1 MSIIQVNTIRSKSGS
16 SAPTCDQGLV
26 VSGITTLGTV
36 KVSTGIVTA
45 TTGIVTYYG
54 DAQYLTNAGVA
65 VTYIPNN
72 VRIVG
77 ITTIDSQ
84 AHIGTGV
91 TINSQGTEIIGIVTA
106 GSYQGDG
113 STLSGIVT
121 TIVAGTNIS
130 LVSTGGT
137 GKGSVTISAFDD
149 KGLFTSTPTGISTA
163 DNVGIGTTNA
173 IAALTVDGDANV
185 SGVVT
190 ATTFVGALTGTATT
204 STTVDLVASNSET
217 ATQYIA
223 FVENATGSEEIRT
236 DSTLSY
242 IPSSDI
248 LNAGKLNVT
257 GVTTSGSLVVG
268 TAGTSINA
276 GVGSVAIGRDETS
289 YILEVGPT
297 GKTDITQYVHGGI
310 EATQNM
316 VAGGSLTVT
325 SDITSSSGSFI
336 GNGDGLVGVGST
348 VQVKQIFWKT
358 NGATGLSTDGPDATD
373 WAGGYAWNPLLSV
386 YEFEVG
392 KYGPVN
398 WVLVQCIGGGG
409 SGASNTY
416 ASGGGS
422 GMMVQRLFRARDLPT
437 KCTFDVGV
445 GGAAQSNSAGAD
457 GGDTVFSLAADSE
470 VRAKGG
476 KGGLT
481 GNNSAGGAGGE
492 NSLNSILAEGTYNV
506 DRRGGLFSAAGG
518 SATATAG
525 RRIGGTSAYGP
536 GGGGA
541 YYTSSYGSV
550 GGGSLNP
557 GSITVAGIGVTT
569 LVGGMGTGGYGA
581 IDASSNGFEGG
592 SPGGGGGAASAGA
605 SSGAGGGGAIRIWM
619 W

>member
-1 MSIIQVNTIRSKSGS
+1 MSIIQVNTIRSKSGG

-26 VSGITTLGTV
+26 VSGIATLGTV

-121 TIVAGTNIS
+121 TIIAGTNIS

-149 KGLFTSTPTGISTA
+149 KGLFTSTPTGISTSE
-163 DNVGIGTTNA
+163 NVGIGTTNA
-173 IAALTVDGDANV
+173 VAELTVEGNAHI
-185 SGVVT
+185 SGIVT
-190 ATTFVGALTGTATT
+190 ATTFVGALTGTATA
-204 STTVDLVASNSET
+204 SAAVNLVASNAENT
-217 ATQYIA
+217 TQYLT
-223 FVENATGSEEIRT
+223 FVENATGSEEVRT

-248 LNAGKLNVT
+248 LNVGKVNVT
-257 GVTTSGSLVVG
+257 GVTTSGSLEVG
-268 TAGTSINA
+268 TAGTALNA
-276 GVGSVAIGRDETS
+276 GIGSVAIGRDETS

-297 GKTDITQYVHGGI
+297 GQTDITQYVHGGI
-310 EATQNM
+310 QATQNM

-325 SDITSSSGSFI
+325 GDITSSSGSFT

-348 VQVKQIFWKT
+348 VQTKQIYWKT
-358 NGATGLSTDGPDATD
+358 NTNTGLSTDGADATD
-373 WAGGYAWNPLLSV
+373 WAGGYAWNAGQSV

-409 SGASNTY
+409 SGGSNTY
-416 ASGGGS
+416 SGGGGS
-422 GMMVQRLFRARDLPT
+422 GMAVQRLFRAIDLPT

-445 GGAAQSNSAGAD
+445 GGAAVSGSVGAD
-457 GGDTVFSLAADSE
+457 GADTVFSLADGSE

-476 KGGLT
+476 KGGGT

-492 NSLNSILAEGTYNV
+492 NYLNSHLADGTHSA

-518 SATATAG
+518 SATNNAL
-525 RRIGGTSAYGP
+525 RVGGTSVYGP
-536 GGGGA
+536 GGGGG
-541 YYTSSYGSV
+541 YWSNSYGSL

-557 GSITVAGIGVTT
+557 GSITIAGIGITT

-581 IDASSNGFEGG
+581 NNGADGFQGG
-592 SPGGGGGAASAGA
+592 SPGGGGGGAASGNN
-605 SSGAGGGGAIRIWM
+605 SGAGGGGAIRIWM